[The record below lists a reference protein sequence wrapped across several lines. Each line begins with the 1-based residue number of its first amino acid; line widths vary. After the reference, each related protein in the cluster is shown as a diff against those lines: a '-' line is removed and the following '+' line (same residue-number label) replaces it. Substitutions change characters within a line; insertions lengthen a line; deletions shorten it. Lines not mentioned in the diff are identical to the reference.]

1 MSQSA
6 KRKKSQGASPGE
18 RRAWPGAAGTDVLN
32 HTASALAR
40 AGFTDPALVLR
51 WSEIAGEAVARA
63 ARPTKLQEA
72 ADGAVLTLRCEPGA
86 AVFLQHE
93 TRSLVDRLN
102 AYLGTGR
109 IARIRLKT
117 GTIQTP
123 EDIPNHPAR
132 ALPAQDAPK
141 EGHRGELGLA
151 ATLEHFEEMRRKLRK
166 NAAREWPA
174 RDRPD

>member
-6 KRKKSQGASPGE
+6 KGKKSQGASPRE
-18 RRAWPGAAGTDVLN
+18 RRAWPGAAGNDVLN
-32 HTASALAR
+32 HTAAALAR

-51 WSEIAGEAVARA
+51 WAEIAGEAVARA
-63 ARPTKLQEA
+63 ARPVKLQEA
-72 ADGAVLTLRCEPGA
+72 AGGAILTLRCEPGA

-93 TRSLVDRLN
+93 TRPLVDRLN

-117 GTIQTP
+117 GTIQNP
-123 EDIPNHPAR
+123 EDLPNHPALT
-132 ALPAQDAPK
+132 LPVQKAPK
-141 EGHRGELGLA
+141 EEQGGETGLA
-151 ATLEHFEEMRRKLRK
+151 GTLEHFGEMRQKLRK
-166 NAAREWPA
+166 IVA